1 LLVLVLLVVLL
12 SVGSEG
18 LSLLDSLLL
27 LLISSL
33 LKILQELG
41 VSCLLLLDVLRDNST
56 NRG

>member
-1 LLVLVLLVVLL
+1 MLVLVLLVVLL